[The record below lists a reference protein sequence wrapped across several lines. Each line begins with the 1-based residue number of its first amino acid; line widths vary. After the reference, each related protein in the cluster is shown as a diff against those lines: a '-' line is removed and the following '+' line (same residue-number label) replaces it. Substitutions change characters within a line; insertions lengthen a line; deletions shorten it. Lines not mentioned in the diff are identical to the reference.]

1 MRLPDRLLGVEAERV
16 LRVTVFAVLL
26 WALWQSVQD
35 DRKSPVQ
42 TADST
47 SLRRALVRWSTT
59 VAPER
64 VHARLETLPTSTEL
78 DWLAAISR
86 AGTSVTWGTNTLVPT
101 SVVTEPMADPK
112 GGVYARVAVSK
123 PGIVV
128 ISDLVGPLDSA
139 TSPSVGI
146 QFVVPSFP
154 LSVTASVRGQAAY
167 SPVRDSL
174 LLRRL
179 LVLGA
184 ATWESKFV
192 VAALEEQGWK
202 VDAEFRLSPKTDVTQ
217 GSIGSIDT
225 ADYAAV
231 IVMDP
236 SAARY
241 ANRIIPYVRRGGGL
255 LLTDRTA
262 ITPAFAMVAA
272 GRSGPLR
279 VENELRSADT
289 APLRT
294 LALAPIVNLK
304 EDAVALQYR
313 DKLPTV
319 VARRVGLGRVVQIG
333 YRDVWRWRM
342 GGGDGALAAH
352 REWWATLVA
361 GVAYRSAKGR
371 AVASANES
379 PYASIVER
387 IGPPSP
393 MLAADGGNERLPFA
407 TLAFTV
413 FAIASIVE
421 WASRRLRGSK

>member
-1 MRLPDRLLGVEAERV
+1 MEAERV
-16 LRVTVFAVLL
+16 LRVAVFAALL

-35 DRKSPVQ
+35 DRKAPVQ

-47 SLRRALVRWSTT
+47 SLRRALVHWSTT
-59 VAPER
+59 LAPER

-78 DWLAAISR
+78 DWLAAIGG

-123 PGIVV
+123 PSIVV

-225 ADYAAV
+225 AHYAGV

-236 SAARY
+236 SATRY

-255 LLTDRTA
+255 LLTDRA
-262 ITPAFAMVAA
+262 ALTPAFASVRA
-272 GRSGPLR
+272 GRNGPLR
-279 VENELRSADT
+279 AERELRPADP
-289 APLRT
+289 APLRA
-294 LALAPIVNLK
+294 LALAPIVDLK
-304 EDAVALQYR
+304 DDAIALQYR
-313 DKLPTV
+313 DALPTV

-342 GGGDGALAAH
+342 GGGNGALTAH
-352 REWWATLVA
+352 REWWASLVTA
-361 GVAYRSAKGR
+361 IAYRPAKER
-371 AVASANES
+371 AITRADES
-379 PYASIVER
+379 PYASIVKK
-387 IGPPSP
+387 IGPSSP
-393 MLAADGGNERLPFA
+393 MLTVDGGKEPFPIA
-407 TLAFTV
+407 VLAFTV
-413 FAIASIVE
+413 FAIASVVE
-421 WASRRLRGSK
+421 WTSRRLRGSK